1 MSADSLM
8 KLLPPDWLRVLSV
21 PPRPAE
27 APSLQGDSSRV
38 PLTTTGLLSGRSSAA
53 FRGLTEL
60 KSTAERQPMKPEEAG
75 RESCGS
81 SSESGERTTR
91 IMLLYTVIF
100 CPRSFLSQGR
110 WTSWKN
116 LAVCWRSA
124 SRLSACS
131 ELSRLK
137 GCFLLSILLF
147 LPCTCPRIND
157 LMPFNSTSDVRL
169 KSSLLFSSI

>member
-1 MSADSLM
+1 MKKLHPDSLM
-8 KLLPPDWLRVLSV
+8 RLLPPERLRVLSV

-27 APSLQGDSSRV
+27 APSLQGDSSRE

-60 KSTAERQPMKPEEAG
+60 KSTPERQPVKPEEAG
-75 RESCGS
+75 RENCGS

-100 CPRSFLSQGR
+100 CPRSFLSQGW

-116 LAVCWRSA
+116 LVVRWRTV
-124 SRLSACS
+124 SRLF
-131 ELSRLK
+131 RL
-137 GCFLLSILLF
+137 LWAQQ
-147 LPCTCPRIND
+147 TER
-157 LMPFNSTSDVRL
+157 
-169 KSSLLFSSI
+169 LFSAFHPAFLTVYFSQN